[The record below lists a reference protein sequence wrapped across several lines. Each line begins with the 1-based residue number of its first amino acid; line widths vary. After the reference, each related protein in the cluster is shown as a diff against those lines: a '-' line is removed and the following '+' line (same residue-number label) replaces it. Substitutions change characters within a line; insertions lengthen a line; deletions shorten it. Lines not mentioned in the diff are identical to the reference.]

1 MAKGTEPARHG
12 ARYGPRVY
20 GSRAHAHGQFTA
32 WSWGDHT
39 MTARTEDAGTEGS
52 LGAGRGPLWGPGE
65 RRAFPEWTL
74 NAGEGFAGRSR
85 KTGNPRRGRRGAKGA
100 SRVRE
105 GRPSL

>member
-1 MAKGTEPARHG
+1 MAKGTESARDG
-12 ARYGPRVY
+12 ARYGPRVD

-32 WSWGDHT
+32 LSGGNHT

-65 RRAFPEWTL
+65 RRAFPEWAL
-74 NAGEGFAGRSR
+74 NAGEGFAGQSR
-85 KTGNPRRGRRGAKGA
+85 KTGSPRRGCRGAEGA

-105 GRPSL
+105 GKPSL